1 MLTRS
6 WGSWS
11 TTTTLIASSHQLQD
25 PEPIPVLPVPPQ
37 PDPSVAA
44 APHELPRAPH
54 AARQHLVDDQVE
66 ADAAADVRA
75 APVGRRDRRRDAIPH
90 ISAAPRAADHLR
102 PSSRARATHPQPTA
116 VPPLGHD
123 QPSGHRTLFGGA
135 HVDLDAVRVNVV
147 GLIVEPERRRLAG
160 AEAEVGLGHVDRDG
174 QRIVVPVRAARA
186 PGLLRPRRRPRSA
199 PPSSSHPSAPSA
211 CRSIP
216 RAVSPSTTSPR
227 ARTPRTVGA
236 AATGSSTVTNRA
248 PRPRAR
254 ST

>member
-1 MLTRS
+1 MRCASYSRGFTRRKWRTPKFFSARTTCAMLTRS

-116 VPPLGHD
+116 VPLLGHD

-135 HVDLDAVRVNVV
+135 HVELDAVRVNVV

-160 AEAEVGLGHVDRDG
+160 AEAEVGLGHVDRSEEHTSELQSPCNLVCRLLLEKKKNIRTKYG
-174 QRIVVPVRAARA
+174 IFALRNWSFILCNTVPV
-186 PGLLRPRRRPRSA
+186 
-199 PPSSSHPSAPSA
+199 
-211 CRSIP
+211 
-216 RAVSPSTTSPR
+216 
-227 ARTPRTVGA
+227 
-236 AATGSSTVTNRA
+236 
-248 PRPRAR
+248 
-254 ST
+254 

>member
-1 MLTRS
+1 MRCASYSRGFTRRKSRNPKFFSARTTCAMLTRS

-11 TTTTLIASSHQLQD
+11 TTTTLIASPPPPRD

-116 VPPLGHD
+116 VPLLGHD

-135 HVDLDAVRVNVV
+135 HVELDAVRVNVV
-147 GLIVEPERRRLAG
+147 GLIVEPERGRLP
-160 AEAEVGLGHVDRDG
+160 ESRT
-174 QRIVVPVRAARA
+174 
-186 PGLLRPRRRPRSA
+186 RSA
-199 PPSSSHPSAPSA
+199 PTCTSHASAPIA

-216 RAVSPSTTSPR
+216 RAVSTSTTSPR